1 MAIIKRNGKK
11 LIDSHGFRFAVLLLA
26 AVVGY
31 CLSKWGFP
39 WLDCW
44 LNFSDKVGHY
54 LEPVL
59 FGLPV
64 FICLWYFRTYDTQQ
78 QIQQGNFVAGMDKLA
93 QDDHP
98 AVIAVGVKIL
108 LRVSAKTD
116 SFDDEIRDAFINR
129 LKKQTTIPDLSE
141 LRASLAKNPN
151 DISAASAIASKIPPR
166 FTYAQYILQWL
177 IAKQEHYAGKPDLR
191 GMRCDYQEFTIH
203 GLHLVKI
210 LPTLD
215 EVEGEGYTP
224 NFHGLPV
231 FGVRWGVSFVESDC
245 ATLNFDGVAPEIFLI
260 TNAINTRKDGKD
272 WKQPSDTF
280 V

>member
-1 MAIIKRNGKK
+1 MAIIKRSGKK
-11 LIDSHGFRFAVLLLA
+11 LIDSHGLRFSALLLA
-26 AVVGY
+26 AGIGY

-64 FICLWYFRTYDTQQ
+64 FICLWFFRTYDTQQ

-108 LRVSAKTD
+108 LRVSAKTN

-129 LKKQTTIPDLSE
+129 LKKQTTIPDLSKP
-141 LRASLAKNPN
+141 RASLANNPN
-151 DISAASAIASKIPPR
+151 DISVASAIALEIHPR

-177 IAKQEHYAGKPDLR
+177 IAKQGHYAEKPDLR
-191 GMRCDYQEFTIH
+191 GMRCDYQEFKIC
-203 GLHLVKI
+203 GLDLVKI
-210 LPTLD
+210 LPTPA
-215 EVEGEGYTP
+215 EVEVYTP
-224 NFHGLPV
+224 DLHGLPV

-245 ATLNFDGVAPEIFLI
+245 ATLNFDGVAPEIFLL
-260 TNAINTRKDGKD
+260 TNAINIRKDGKD
-272 WKQPSDTF
+272 
-280 V
+280 